1 MRRAVEDHVREGEE
15 AVQSGLNYPP
25 FLVASRAGNA
35 GTVLSKIVLDSPPGS
50 FRPKAVNDNLICRG
64 AVAQPLER
72 PSKSKSGATLLTDV
86 GSNPNLISE
95 ATA

>member
-25 FLVASRAGNA
+25 FLVASSAGNA
-35 GTVLSKIVLDSPPGS
+35 GTVLNEVVLDSPPPGS

-64 AVAQPLER
+64 AVAQPVER
-72 PSKSKSGATLLTDV
+72 PPKVPVWCNSTD
-86 GSNPNLISE
+86 
-95 ATA
+95 